1 MQDDS
6 ENEQA
11 ETVDIPLT
19 ACPDCKP
26 GDSLTLKVL
35 SVDEKSGT
43 ISATV
48 EEGNEPDEGG
58 SDAMAAELGG
68 AGDSQNG

>member
-1 MQDDS
+1 MTDETESPQ
-6 ENEQA
+6 EEQS

-43 ISATV
+43 ISAKV
-48 EEGNEPDEGG
+48 EEGNEPEEGG
-58 SDAMAAELGG
+58 SDAMAAELGNSG
-68 AGDSQNG
+68 GQ